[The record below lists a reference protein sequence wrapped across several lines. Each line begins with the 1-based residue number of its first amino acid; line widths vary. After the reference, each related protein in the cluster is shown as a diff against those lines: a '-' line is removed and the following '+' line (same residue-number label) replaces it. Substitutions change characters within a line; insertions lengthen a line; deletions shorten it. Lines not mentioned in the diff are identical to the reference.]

1 MNSPVLIQWQASH
14 ETGIPVIDEQH
25 RGIVSIINSFNFS
38 IRHHNVEFFINNT
51 FIMIDSYTKIHF
63 ATEEEILRIAGY
75 PDLENHKRI
84 HESLIKE
91 SFSIASQSIRM
102 YKPDIYL
109 QFLKKWWVEHINNC
123 DRMYIESVKTYI
135 NIHIASKFV

>member
-1 MNSPVLIQWQASH
+1 
-14 ETGIPVIDEQH
+14 
-25 RGIVSIINSFNFS
+25 
-38 IRHHNVEFFINNT
+38 
-51 FIMIDSYTKIHF
+51 MIDSYTKIHF